1 MRAYDDEAM
10 EEASVAQ
17 ARIWTGLVLND
28 SYKIDALIDQDAIA
42 EIYDGTEIS
51 TGERV
56 ALKIL
61 LPEAAAD
68 VKMRVLFADEARALT
83 RLSDPGVQRYRCC
96 AEDPQSK
103 LLYIVMNQIIE
114 KLDRLERVSP
124 ENVKRASWALCA
136 ANIFKLAATVGG
148 TCSKWIASFGGW
160 VAGVTV
166 RLAPNRSSAALAAI
180 ALLTAAVP
188 WLFQTSLPPAEAGAR
203 IAALDKLLQPVFLL
217 SVGQERTDKAPAF
230 VPAPSVPAVPIV
242 VSAEPARTTPAIETV
257 ADTDEQSVL
266 PDGKVYGT
274 ENKNSRLTL
283 RIHRKTKLAVMGRR
297 DKLLLLRKLEPGD
310 SYRAPNLPDLTVTTA
325 DAGAVEVMFNGTSL
339 GFIGEDGKAAI
350 HVPLKR

>member
-1 MRAYDDEAM
+1 MHAYDDEAM

-17 ARIWTGLVLND
+17 ARIWSGLILND
-28 SYKIDALIDQDAIA
+28 SYKIGALIDQDAIA

-68 VKMRVLFADEARALT
+68 AKMRALFANEARAMT

-103 LLYIVMNQIIE
+103 LLYIVMDQVIE
-114 KLDRLERVSP
+114 ELNRDEPVSP
-124 ENVKRASWALCA
+124 EKQIWALWA
-136 ANIFKLAATVGG
+136 AKMSKFATTVGG
-148 TCSKWIASFGGW
+148 VCSTSIGNFKIRIAEG
-160 VAGVTV
+160 AL
-166 RLAPNRSSAALAAI
+166 RLAPTRSIKALPAI
-180 ALLTAAVP
+180 ALLIAAIP

-203 IAALDKLLQPVFLL
+203 IAALDKLLQPDFLL
-217 SVGQERTDKAPAF
+217 RARQERTAKTSMSAPA
-230 VPAPSVPAVPIV
+230 APSAPTVLIV
-242 VSAEPARTTPAIETV
+242 VPAEPARTTPAIETV

-283 RIHRKTKLAVMGRR
+283 RIHRKTKVAVMGRR

-339 GFIGEDGKAAI
+339 GFIGEDGEAAI